1 MNKHVIIFYIA
12 VFILAVTI
20 GLSCGGCIGGTGLEK
35 QCTLVPDSVGVT
47 WGQQRFRE
55 ESAAYRGF
63 MVHATWNL
71 K

>member
-1 MNKHVIIFYIA
+1 MRYIIIYMML
-12 VFILAVTI
+12 FIIT
-20 GLSCGGCIGGTGLEK
+20 GCSGIGLEK
-35 QCTLVPDSVGVT
+35 QCTLVPDSVGIT

-55 ESAAYRGF
+55 EAAAYRGF